1 MGGNVSKEPHFWEH
15 DVQTKISPTKGGGG
29 NFSNS
34 YRNSVGGIGHQGIG
48 PTNFPANTKVAVM
61 NTLNFASNVIESLA
75 WPVAAIVLVVLLRND
90 IAKLAPFIKRL
101 KAGPVEA
108 EFEREVR
115 ALRESTPAPP
125 KLAIAP
131 PKDTASKNF
140 LFQLAE
146 LHPRSAILESWVRVE
161 AAARALLE
169 SRAIAAAK
177 PSYLPAARLA
187 EPLAQQELITQDQV
201 TLFHE
206 LRRLRNEV
214 AHAQG
219 FEPTFESA
227 RAYIDLA
234 SFLQGHLEGQAK

>member
-1 MGGNVSKEPHFWEH
+1 M
-15 DVQTKISPTKGGGG
+15 DLLT
-29 NFSNS
+29 
-34 YRNSVGGIGHQGIG
+34 
-48 PTNFPANTKVAVM
+48 
-61 NTLNFASNVIESLA
+61 FASKVIESLA
-75 WPVAAIVLVVLLRND
+75 WPIASVVLVALLRKE
-90 IAKLAPFIKRL
+90 IARLAPFLKKL

-108 EFEREVR
+108 EFERDVI
-115 ALRESTPAPP
+115 ALQEATPEPVKEESTKPT
-125 KLAIAP
+125 
-131 PKDTASKNF
+131 DTASKNF

-169 SRAIAAAK
+169 SKAIPVLK

-187 EPLAQQELITQDQV
+187 EPLAQHEFITQGQV

-219 FEPTFESA
+219 FEPTLESA

-234 SFLQGHLEGQAK
+234 SFLRGHLEGQAR

>member
-1 MGGNVSKEPHFWEH
+1 MDPL
-15 DVQTKISPTKGGGG
+15 T
-29 NFSNS
+29 
-34 YRNSVGGIGHQGIG
+34 
-48 PTNFPANTKVAVM
+48 
-61 NTLNFASNVIESLA
+61 FASKVIESLA
-75 WPVAAIVLVVLLRND
+75 WPVAAIVLVALLRKE
-90 IAKLAPFIKRL
+90 IAKLAPFLKRL

-115 ALRESTPAPP
+115 ALQESTPEPANME
-125 KLAIAP
+125 KAP

-169 SRAIAAAK
+169 SRAIAVSK

-187 EPLAQQELITQDQV
+187 EPLAQQEFITQGQV

-219 FEPTFESA
+219 FEPTVESA

>member
-1 MGGNVSKEPHFWEH
+1 M
-15 DVQTKISPTKGGGG
+15 DLLT
-29 NFSNS
+29 
-34 YRNSVGGIGHQGIG
+34 
-48 PTNFPANTKVAVM
+48 
-61 NTLNFASNVIESLA
+61 FASKVIESLA
-75 WPVAAIVLVVLLRND
+75 WPIASVVLVALLRKE
-90 IAKLAPFIKRL
+90 IGKLAPFLKKL

-108 EFEREVR
+108 EFERDVR
-115 ALRESTPAPP
+115 ALQESTPEPAKEASVKPT
-125 KLAIAP
+125 
-131 PKDTASKNF
+131 DTASKNF

-169 SRAIAAAK
+169 SKTIAAPK

-187 EPLAQQELITQDQV
+187 EPLAQHEFITQGQV

-234 SFLQGHLEGQAK
+234 SFLQGHLEGQAR

>member
-1 MGGNVSKEPHFWEH
+1 VDLLTFTSK
-15 DVQTKISPTKGGGG
+15 
-29 NFSNS
+29 
-34 YRNSVGGIGHQGIG
+34 
-48 PTNFPANTKVAVM
+48 
-61 NTLNFASNVIESLA
+61 VIEALA
-75 WPVAAIVLVVLLRND
+75 WPVASVVLVALLREE
-90 IAKLAPFIKRL
+90 IAKLVPFLKRL

-108 EFEREVR
+108 EFERDVR
-115 ALRESTPAPP
+115 ALQESTPEPVKAEVA
-125 KLAIAP
+125 KVT
-131 PKDTASKNF
+131 DTASKNF

-169 SRAIAAAK
+169 SKAISVSK
-177 PSYLPAARLA
+177 PTYLPAARLA
-187 EPLAQQELITQDQV
+187 EPLAQHEFITQGQV

-219 FEPTFESA
+219 FEPTLESA

-234 SFLQGHLEGQAK
+234 SFLQGHLEGQAQ